1 MFSKLQFSKFKEFVP
16 SQFFARFNLLKYHE
30 ICPKEIFVVVVLSIV
45 WSIEKT
51 FRIDI
56 KISIYLKIKNTNFQ
70 KNSFSTKPGFSSSH
84 YLAFKK
90 KNKAN
95 QLFWH
100 EVLKKNQ
107 DLPKS
112 HLRKLK
118 KMSCFNYRAFEA
130 LRKYP
135 RMSTFSTLFVF
146 RLFLV

>member
-16 SQFFARFNLLKYHE
+16 SQFLARFNLLKYHE

-51 FRIDI
+51 FRIDF

-90 KNKAN
+90 N
-95 QLFWH
+95 QG
-100 EVLKKNQ
+100 K
-107 DLPKS
+107 P
-112 HLRKLK
+112 
-118 KMSCFNYRAFEA
+118 AFLA
-130 LRKYP
+130 
-135 RMSTFSTLFVF
+135 
-146 RLFLV
+146 